1 MAIVAL
7 SVVVF
12 SDIGEVC
19 QVVCILTCAMDVADF
34 VFADQFL
41 AEKDD
46 HKLKAIFIVRATME
60 LSSLPSG
67 LFLWLI
73 IIQGQSD

>member
-41 AEKDD
+41 VEKDD
-46 HKLKAIFIVRATME
+46 HKVKAIYSAGDDGTEFASVWSVFVANYNSRSE
-60 LSSLPSG
+60 
-67 LFLWLI
+67 
-73 IIQGQSD
+73 